1 MFGVT
6 SRAMLRTMAVGCCAL
21 DLLVAGAGRAA
32 TRPPDSVRPSTR
44 LTASPQVPP
53 LGDAA
58 VRPEVR
64 DLSVLVVGDSWGTIL
79 SIGMEKMANLS
90 ADRHNLVIKAARAG
104 CGIMQPT
111 RILILFRG
119 QLITN
124 PGCND
129 WPEYWRGL
137 VARFHPQ
144 AVLLESGIFDT
155 HNPQQLPGQD
165 HATTITDPVF
175 RAQFDTQIDRA
186 IRVLGAGG
194 ARVFLT
200 TLSDLPKPYWN
211 LVNGSWSVAMN
222 AALHAAAERNPAV
235 RLLDMHGQMCTD
247 DRDCPAVI
255 SGIPVYD
262 ETTHPTPV
270 ARDRLAAWIL
280 NSIYADLHAHA
291 SRQ

>member
-1 MFGVT
+1 
-6 SRAMLRTMAVGCCAL
+6 MLRTVAVGCCAA
-21 DLLVAGAGRAA
+21 DLLVAGASQAA
-32 TRPPDSVRPSTR
+32 TRPSDSVRPPAR
-44 LTASPQVPP
+44 FMASPQIPP

-64 DLSVLVVGDSWGTIL
+64 DLSLLVVGDSWGAVL
-79 SIGMEKMANLS
+79 SVGLEKMANLDG
-90 ADRHNLVIKAARAG
+90 DRHNLVIKGARGG
-104 CGIMQPT
+104 CGIMEPT
-111 RILILFRG
+111 KVMISG
-119 QLITN
+119 QLVAR
-124 PGCND
+124 PECDD
-129 WPEYWRGL
+129 WPEFWRGL

-144 AVLLESGIFDT
+144 AVLLETGYFDT
-155 HNPQQLPGQD
+155 HIAQQLPGQN

-186 IRVLGAGG
+186 IRVLGAAG

-200 TLSDLPKPYWN
+200 TVSHLSKPYWN
-211 LVNGSWSVAMN
+211 PVNGRWSAAMN
-222 AALHAAAERNPAV
+222 AAVHAAAERNPAV
-235 RLLDMHGQMCTD
+235 RLLDMHGQMCTGAG
-247 DRDCPAVI
+247 DCPAVI

-262 ETTHPTPV
+262 ETGHPAPV